1 MRYNRGMDENP
12 YRSPSAAGDGEFCTA
27 PESAPSPR
35 LSPVLALGSLAIAA
49 CCITLVGIGVAAD
62 GVSSETSVK
71 LIIWFIANAVAWTV
85 TACIVLGNRKDL
97 LIPSVLANF
106 LVFFAAFLFMS
117 K

>member
-1 MRYNRGMDENP
+1 MDENP
-12 YRSPSAAGDGEFCTA
+12 YRSPSAASDGEFRTA
-27 PESAPSPR
+27 PEITPSPR

-62 GVSSETSVK
+62 GVSSGESVK
-71 LIIWFIANAVAWTV
+71 LIIWFFANAMAWTV
-85 TACIVLGNRKDL
+85 TACIVLANYRRL

-106 LVFFAAFLFMS
+106 LVFLLAFLIMS